1 METHDTPEKT
11 YDLERLIFFSD
22 GVFAIVITLL
32 VIELHPPANWDRTF
46 AGLLR
51 AEWRSLLAY
60 AVSFVAV
67 GGYWNAHRQVFRKIV
82 AFHGGLVFFNL
93 LLLAFVV
100 LLPFANQLIFE
111 SGPSG
116 EPFVILLSL
125 ISTIGVLQALLW
137 GFAAFVAKVVD
148 PRIGLAPRLM
158 TMLAMALTPALIS
171 YLALTATRGG
181 ASAMLWVVAPAAIG
195 LAVLRRRIMAHD
207 PTRTGKKAA

>member
-1 METHDTPEKT
+1 METHDSPEKT

-46 AGLLR
+46 DGLIR

-67 GGYWNAHRQVFRKIV
+67 GSYWNAHRQVFRKIV
-82 AFHGGLVFFNL
+82 AFHPGLVFFNL

-111 SGPSG
+111 TGPRG
-116 EPFVILLSL
+116 EPFAILLGL
-125 ISTIGVLQALLW
+125 ISAIGVVQALLW

-148 PRIGLAPRLM
+148 ARIGMAARLF
-158 TMLAMALTPALIS
+158 TMLAMGLTPGLVSYVALAAS
-171 YLALTATRGG
+171 RAGSAT
-181 ASAMLWVVAPAAIG
+181 MLWVAVPVAVG
-195 LAVLRRRIMAHD
+195 LAVIRRRLMAND
-207 PTRTGKKAA
+207 PARTGKKAA